1 MLMWITTWLL
11 PLVVKGC
18 PMDKSLSCHGT
29 CLQDSNLSS
38 GQYFPAFEHS
48 CCLDATFSLILI
60 RTVSGF
66 KSYFNITW
74 ICIWWSQIRLWWIIS
89 VTSKV
94 VTSGWFE
101 CWCVQEECSSLF
113 LYKHAICKFIV
124 WQSALVHLCSLSL
137 LFCYAMIFLQCENI
151 ISSHVQCPNIK
162 CPGQLNMVNK

>member
-1 MLMWITTWLL
+1 MLIWITTWLL
-11 PLVVKGC
+11 ALVVNGC

-48 CCLDATFSLILI
+48 CCLGAKFSQILI
-60 RTVSGF
+60 KTVSGF

-74 ICIWWSQIRLWWIIS
+74 ICINFWWSQIRLWWIIS

-101 CWCVQEECSSLF
+101 WWCVQEECSSLF

-124 WQSALVHLCSLSL
+124 WQSELW
-137 LFCYAMIFLQCENI
+137 YIFA
-151 ISSHVQCPNIK
+151 VCPYCFVMQWSFYNVKI
-162 CPGQLNMVNK
+162 